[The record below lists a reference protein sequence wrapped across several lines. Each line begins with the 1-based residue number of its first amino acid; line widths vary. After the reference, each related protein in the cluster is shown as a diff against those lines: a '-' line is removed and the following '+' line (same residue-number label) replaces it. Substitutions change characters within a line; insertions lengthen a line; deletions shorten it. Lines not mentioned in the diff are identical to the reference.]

1 MKMGYRRWIALLRE
15 GHVLY
20 RTADVMKLT
29 ELDYDSARRALL
41 RLCDD
46 GLLIKVGKELY
57 GNGLCPPSLGQVAVA
72 LRRPSYVSMDSILDS
87 GSSSGASRL
96 SAVTLCRPGDHETP
110 LGTIRYHKIAR
121 RLYWGFE
128 MVPPGLAGAVR
139 EKALLDLL
147 YMSAEDGPGWVVD
160 HGLSLDGMDRGRLAE
175 WASLYPMAV
184 QVRLR
189 RLVRS
194 MG

>member
-1 MKMGYRRWIALLRE
+1 MKMGYRRWVALLR
-15 GHVLY
+15 GGCVLF

-29 ELDYDSARRALL
+29 ELDYAGARRALS

-46 GLLIKVGKELY
+46 GLLVKVGKELY
-57 GNGLCPPSLGQVAVA
+57 GNGLYPPTLGQVALA
-72 LRRPSYVSMDSILDS
+72 LRRPSYVSMESILDD
-87 GSSSGASRL
+87 GAPAPSRV
-96 SAVTLCRPGDHETP
+96 SAVTLCRPGVHETP

-128 MVPPGLAGAVR
+128 MVPPGVAGAVR

-147 YMSAEDGPGWVVD
+147 YMSAKDGPGWVVD
-160 HGLSLDGMDRGRLAE
+160 HGLSLDSMDRGRLAT
-175 WASLYPMAV
+175 WAFLYPGAV
-184 QVRLR
+184 QARLR
-189 RLVRS
+189 WLAKS